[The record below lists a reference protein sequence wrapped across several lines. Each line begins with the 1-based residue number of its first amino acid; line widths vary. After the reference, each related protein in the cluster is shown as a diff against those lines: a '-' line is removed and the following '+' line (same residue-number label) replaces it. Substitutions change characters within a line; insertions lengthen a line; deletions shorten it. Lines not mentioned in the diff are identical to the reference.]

1 MKAPG
6 YSSYISPNPIGKYIN
21 IMRILV
27 AEKDCILQG
36 LSLSS
41 L

>member
-1 MKAPG
+1 MKAPD
-6 YSSYISPNPIGKYIN
+6 YSSYISPKSIGKYIN
-21 IMRILV
+21 IMTNLV